1 MPRRQKLVCV
11 TIFPQSTGISIC
23 FPSQHKKSILPEI
36 EMPRSRGTERKTMN
50 SGPGSRLV
58 AQGLGG
64 AENRRIVFTIY

>member
-1 MPRRQKLVCV
+1 MHNN
-11 TIFPQSTGISIC
+11 FPTVYWDIDLFSLTT
-23 FPSQHKKSILPEI
+23 HKSILPEI
-36 EMPRSRGTERKTMN
+36 EMPRSRGTERKPMN